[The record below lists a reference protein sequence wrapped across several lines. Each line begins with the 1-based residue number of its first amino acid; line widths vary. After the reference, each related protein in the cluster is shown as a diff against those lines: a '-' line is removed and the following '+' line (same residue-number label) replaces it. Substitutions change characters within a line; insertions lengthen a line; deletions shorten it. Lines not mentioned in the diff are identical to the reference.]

1 MFTRRA
7 AGIKSLVMVLMVVFG
22 VFGCS
27 KKSDQTSPRSGE
39 TGRLTVYTVNYPL
52 KYFADRIVGEAADVV
67 FPAPRDEDPAFWKP
81 DAATVEAYQKADLIL
96 LNGATYA
103 KWIAMVS
110 MPTSKMV
117 DTSAG
122 FAGNYIGLNDAVTHS
137 HGPEGKHAHG
147 NIAFTTWLDFAQ
159 AAEQARSVKDAFAKL
174 EPQQRAAFEAN
185 FRTLE
190 RELLDLD
197 AQMLNVASKIG
208 AEPLLVSH
216 PVYQYWTRR
225 YGLNVK
231 SVHWEPDSFP
241 GEGMWRELVKLRQEY
256 QSSWMIWEDEPLPM
270 ISDQLKKIGT
280 QSVVFNPCGN
290 RPDEG
295 DFMTVMKSNIENVR
309 LILTN
314 NG

>member
-1 MFTRRA
+1 MFGKRA
-7 AGIKSLVMVLMVVFG
+7 AGAKSLVVVLMVAFG
-22 VFGCS
+22 VAGCS
-27 KKSDQTSPRSGE
+27 KKPDQTSPQPSE
-39 TGRLTVYTVNYPL
+39 TVRLTVYTVNYPL
-52 KYFADRIVGEAADVV
+52 KYFADQIAGEAADVV
-67 FPAPRDEDPAFWKP
+67 FPVPSDEDPAFWKP
-81 DAATVEAYQKADLIL
+81 DAATIEAYQKADLIL
-96 LNGATYA
+96 LSGATYA

-122 FAGNYIGLNDAVTHS
+122 IADNYIGLNDAVTHS

-147 NIAFTTWLDFAQ
+147 NIPFTTWIDFEQ
-159 AAEQARSVKDAFAKL
+159 AAGQARSIKDAFAKL
-174 EPQQRAAFEAN
+174 EPDQKATFEAN
-185 FRTLE
+185 FTTLE
-190 RELLDLD
+190 RGLLDLD

-208 AEPLLVSH
+208 TEPLLVSH

-241 GEGMWRELVKLRQEY
+241 DEGMWKELEKLRQEY
-256 QSSWMIWEDEPLPM
+256 QSSWMIWEDEPLPT
-270 ISDQLKKIGT
+270 ISDQLKKMGT

-309 LILTN
+309 LIFIN
-314 NG
+314 NR